1 MIIRSRFTKDDP
13 NRVRHLL
20 DTSNNRRVVERH
32 DLDRNC
38 PVDLELA
45 LRGYSVATALH
56 KRASNTVAHFKM
68 SPDIALGHEQ
78 LLHSLAVLEKE
89 NGIAPDHPRKIIEHD
104 KGDRPPHYHI
114 LYSAV
119 HPVTGRALSS
129 KDNYARD
136 ELVSRRLEI
145 AFDTS
150 IVPGPR
156 IARNAADLR
165 ARNNIQEALILEGY
179 APVRTASRDDDAA
192 RQQGSRTGLAPAKF
206 RALLLKAWHTGLRIG
221 SFPRALANAGFSV
234 AIGDRRAT
242 LMAVH
247 DASGNSLP
255 LEESLKR
262 ASKGT
267 VQIGLENLMALRR
280 DAPTLRRAIQAGLD
294 RAERKARQQ
303 IEREI
308 NRGLIEAAAD
318 GEVNAEFSR
327 LKRDRLDTKR
337 AEAVA
342 ARLTQAEQ
350 RRAIRAAFREA
361 DRVRRMR
368 IDRAFRSA
376 RILQSRDLQKA
387 ALLLA
392 AGGLLLT
399 GAGLGLALGVG
410 ISIRVAMQVQARQS
424 RRLAT
429 DLVAQRMAVR
439 MPAAPLKT
447 RRAASS
453 AEEKVREG
461 GATPSQHVYPDLLP
475 ASLLEV
481 PKEPNAAAF
490 DFNTVPKAHRV
501 LAAIAI
507 SHLSG
512 GRSEVSLGALEMAL
526 GQDQMQRLK
535 AFVETGTKAQ
545 KSALLSWDR
554 QRSQDAFAAATV
566 LRRAGEKDA
575 AARMETT
582 GRQRSIRERRRDRDR
597 D

>member
-13 NRVRHLL
+13 DRVRHLL

-32 DLDRNC
+32 DLDRNS

-45 LRGYSVATALH
+45 LRGFSVTTALH
-56 KRASNTVAHFKM
+56 KRASSTVAHFKM

-78 LLHSLAVLEKE
+78 LLHSLAVLEIE

-119 HPVTGRALSS
+119 HPVTARALSS

-145 AFDTS
+145 AFDTR

-156 IARNAADLR
+156 VARNAADLR
-165 ARNNIQEALILEGY
+165 ARNNIREALILEGY

-206 RALLLKAWHTGLRIG
+206 RALLLKTWHAGLRLG
-221 SFPRALANAGFSV
+221 SFPRALAKAGFSV

-242 LMAVH
+242 LMVVH

-267 VQIGLENLMALRR
+267 VQIGLEDLMALRR
-280 DAPTLRRAIQAGLD
+280 DAPTLRQAVQGGLD

-308 NRGLIEAAAD
+308 NRGLFEAAAD

-327 LKRDRLDTKR
+327 LKRERLDAQR
-337 AEAVA
+337 AEMAT
-342 ARLTQAEQ
+342 ARRTQAQQ

-361 DRVRRMR
+361 DRVRRIR

-399 GAGLGLALGVG
+399 GVGLGLALGVG
-410 ISIRVAMQVQARQS
+410 ISIRVAMQIQARQS
-424 RRLAT
+424 RQLAT
-429 DLVAQRMAVR
+429 NLVAQRMAVR
-439 MPAAPLKT
+439 MPGERRKT
-447 RRAASS
+447 TLVGSS
-453 AEEKVREG
+453 VEEKAREG
-461 GATPSQHVYPDLLP
+461 RASPGQHVQPDRHP
-475 ASLLEV
+475 TPLLEV
-481 PKEPNAAAF
+481 PMEAKAAAF

-507 SHLSG
+507 RQLSG
-512 GRSEVSLGALEMAL
+512 GRSEVPLGALETAL
-526 GQDQMQRLK
+526 GQDQLQRLK
-535 AFVETGTKAQ
+535 AFAETGTKAQ

-554 QRSQDAFAAATV
+554 QRSRDAFAAATI
-566 LRRAGEKDA
+566 LRRAGEADA
-575 AARMETT
+575 AARVEST
-582 GRQRSIRERRRDRDR
+582 GRQREIRERRRDRER

>member
-13 NRVRHLL
+13 DRVRHLL

-32 DLDRNC
+32 DLDRNS
-38 PVDLELA
+38 PADLELA

-119 HPVTGRALSS
+119 HPATGRALSS

-145 AFDTS
+145 AFDTR

-156 IARNAADLR
+156 VARNAADLR
-165 ARNNIQEALILEGY
+165 ARNNIREALILEGY
-179 APVRTASRDDDAA
+179 APVRTASHDDDAA

-206 RALLLKAWHTGLRIG
+206 RALLLKAWHAGLRIG

-262 ASKGT
+262 ASKGA
-267 VQIGLENLMALRR
+267 VQIGLEDLTALRR
-280 DAPTLRRAIQAGLD
+280 DAPPLRHAVQTGLD

-308 NRGLIEAAAD
+308 NRGLFEAAAD

-327 LKRDRLDTKR
+327 LKRDRLDAER
-337 AEAVA
+337 AKAAA
-342 ARLTQAEQ
+342 ARRTQAEQ

-399 GAGLGLALGVG
+399 GVGLGLALGVG
-410 ISIRVAMQVQARQS
+410 VSIRVAMQVQARKS

-429 DLVAQRMAVR
+429 GLVAQRMLVR
-439 MPAAPLKT
+439 MSVTPL
-447 RRAASS
+447 RATLATSL
-453 AEEKVREG
+453 AEEKVHEG
-461 GATPSQHVYPDLLP
+461 GVTPGLHVHPDRHP
-475 ASLLEV
+475 APLLEV
-481 PKEPNAAAF
+481 PKEPTAAAF
-490 DFNTVPKAHRV
+490 DFNTVPKSHRV
-501 LAAIAI
+501 LAAIALR
-507 SHLSG
+507 SLSG
-512 GRSEVSLGALEMAL
+512 GRPEVSLGVLESTL
-526 GQDQMQRLK
+526 GKDQMERLK
-535 AFVETGTKAQ
+535 AFAETGTKAQ

-554 QRSQDAFAAATV
+554 QRSRDAFAAATI
-566 LRRAGEKDA
+566 LRRAGEADA
-575 AARMETT
+575 AARMEST
-582 GRQRSIRERRRDRDR
+582 GRQREIRERRRDRER